1 MLKSINNVVM
11 GKKTTKKSPMKDG
24 VLDFLF

>member
-1 MLKSINNVVM
+1 MLKSLNNVVK